1 MTEIKFTVRPLA
13 GTDFEAVIELDRISG
28 GISRRGFFEK
38 RERAMQ
44 HDPDVFI
51 GLAACNSE
59 RLVGFV
65 TASILDGEFGGDKRV
80 AVLDA
85 LAVAPSHRGVG
96 VGHLLMQELSSEVRQ
111 RGGRELQTQAQW
123 NQPGLMDFFNSA
135 GFTLA
140 PRLVLERSTE
150 DIGF

>member
-13 GTDFEAVIELDRISG
+13 GTDFEAVIELDHISG

-44 HDPDVFI
+44 HDPAVFI

-123 NQPGLMDFFNSA
+123 NHPGLMDFFNSA

>member
-1 MTEIKFTVRPLA
+1 MAEVAFTVRPLA
-13 GTDFEAVIELDRISG
+13 GYDFEAVIELDRVSG
-28 GISRRGFFEK
+28 GSSRRGFFEK
-38 RERAMQ
+38 RERAME

-51 GLAACNSE
+51 GLAACAGGQV
-59 RLVGFV
+59 VGFV

-85 LAVAPSHRGVG
+85 LAVTPDHRGSG
-96 VGHLLMQELSSEVRQ
+96 VGHLLLKELIGEVRQ
-111 RGGRELQTQAQW
+111 RGGRELQTQAEW
-123 NQPGLMDFFNSA
+123 NQPGLMDFFNSV